1 MSNCLSPG
9 VGKFSIIFSINYSY
23 INSHFHF
30 TKKKKN
36 KKTKKQKKQNKN
48 KKTKKQNKTKN
59 KKQKQNKTKNQ
70 KSKPI
75 NLVQVQQTTPQR
87 KQSFSL
93 N

>member
-30 TKKKKN
+30 TKKKK
-36 KKTKKQKKQNKN
+36 KQK
-48 KKTKKQNKTKN
+48 KKQNKTKN

>member
-1 MSNCLSPG
+1 MIMSNCLSSG

-30 TKKKKN
+30 TKKKK
-36 KKTKKQKKQNKN
+36 T
-48 KKTKKQNKTKN
+48 KQNKTKN